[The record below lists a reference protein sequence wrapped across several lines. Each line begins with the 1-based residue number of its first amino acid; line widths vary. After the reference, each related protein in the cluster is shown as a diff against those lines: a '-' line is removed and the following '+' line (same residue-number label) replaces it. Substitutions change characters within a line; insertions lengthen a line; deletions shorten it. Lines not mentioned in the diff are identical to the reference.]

1 MWTFRPAA
9 TVEDDLRVKL
19 RAERK
24 AKRAALRAALTAH
37 KRGVKAISTIINT
50 RDELAA
56 LLDEAAEREKEFLQ
70 TAAKRDS
77 QIEELEIIVRLREEE
92 IKGLASIINRDR
104 QRVEAETAIE
114 VARAETAARRIQGE
128 QRHQHGFLP

>member
-9 TVEDDLRVKL
+9 TVEDELRVKL
-19 RAERK
+19 RAERRGRRADRK
-24 AKRAALRAALTAH
+24 AAWLTTAQERETALAIAKR
-37 KRGVKAISTIINT
+37 

-56 LLDEAAEREKEFLQ
+56 LLDKAAEREKDLLR
-70 TAAKRDS
+70 AAAERDNR
-77 QIEELEIIVRLREEE
+77 IEELETVIRLRAEE
-92 IKGLASIINRDR
+92 IKGLTGIIERDR

>member
-19 RAERK
+19 RASRRQLRASEFVLKKVSEARDEVI
-24 AKRAALRAALTAH
+24 KRAD
-37 KRGVKAISTIINT
+37 K
-50 RDELAA
+50 
-56 LLDEAAEREKEFLQ
+56 AAEREKDLLR
-70 TAAKRDS
+70 AAAERDNR
-77 QIEELEIIVRLREEE
+77 IEELETVIRLREEE
-92 IKGLASIINRDR
+92 IKGLTGIIGRDR